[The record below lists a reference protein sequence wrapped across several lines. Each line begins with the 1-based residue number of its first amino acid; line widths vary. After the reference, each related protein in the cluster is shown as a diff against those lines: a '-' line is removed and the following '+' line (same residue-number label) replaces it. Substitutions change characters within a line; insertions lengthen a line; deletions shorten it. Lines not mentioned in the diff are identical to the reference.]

1 MHMRK
6 HIRCGERLL
15 DLVMG
20 LARTKLLLVGLIL
33 VLATFAVIR
42 PISATDGFV
51 SISNSGNIE
60 VIAGQSNHNTIT
72 FSISD
77 TSVTVTDVSIICSGL
92 PAGAT
97 CSTNP
102 SNLPGPFA
110 NGASFEVIVSTLPS
124 TPPGTYPIT
133 VEVSFMEAS
142 SDMIQPSFLA
152 SSGGSLEPE
161 SISIQ
166 QPTTTSVS
174 TTFNLIV
181 DPATFPAVHQTPV
194 GGVMLPSVG
203 LSVLLPWTALLSL
216 LGVLSME
223 AFLVRRRVKRR

>member
-42 PISATDGFV
+42 PISASDGFV

-77 TSVTVTDVSIICSGL
+77 IAVTVIDVSIICSGL

-133 VEVSFMEAS
+133 VEVSFIEFRVS
-142 SDMIQPSFLA
+142 SDVIQPSFLA

-166 QPTTTSVS
+166 QSTTTH

-181 DPATFPAVHQTPV
+181 DPATFPPVHPTPV